1 MIRFLLGTFLLLTPA
16 QSVNFFSLKED
27 AEIGAESADEAEQ
40 SLQIIKNF
48 NVDQYVGSIA
58 QRLVLNRSL
67 PPLKY
72 RFQIVNS
79 RDINSLG
86 FPGGAIYLYRGL
98 VNLASTDDELAAI
111 LAHEVSHI
119 GSRHGTQQLSRQL
132 LLEAPIAIAAGT
144 PISEVWKEQ
153 IARLGI
159 TLGVDAPFLR
169 YSRDQEQE
177 AGLMAVRLMANA
189 EFDPNAF
196 RTLIEKINESQAA
209 FLFNHPQSQKF
220 SPEITEEIDRLS
232 NPARQAHETAGFRVF
247 RTTLQKVG
255 PPAPAKATLAAAV
268 AAADALANVFTH
280 PMDFYRL
287 GYPAGWQVTRTGP
300 NGAIIAPA
308 DGVQFS
314 GDVNRGVMF
323 DLFDITVADRSFTL
337 EQATNRLMVFL
348 RQRNQYLRI
357 VPGAQK
363 QTLVSDE
370 PGLRT
375 VMIGKSDTNNSS
387 EVAWVVTR
395 LYYQSLFYMVFV
407 APEDEF
413 PMYQPVFE
421 QIIRSVRLR

>member
-1 MIRFLLGTFLLLTPA
+1 MIRFLLGTFLLLTPG
-16 QSVNFFSLKED
+16 QSVNFFSLKQD
-27 AEIGAESADEAEQ
+27 AEIGAESAMEAEQ
-40 SLQIIKNF
+40 SLQVIKNL
-48 NVDQYVGSIA
+48 NVSQYVGTIA
-58 QRLVLNRSL
+58 QRVVSNRSL

-79 RDINSLG
+79 KDINSLG
-86 FPGGAIYLYRGL
+86 FPGGPIYLYRGL
-98 VNLASTDDELAAI
+98 VNIAANDDELAAI
-111 LAHEVSHI
+111 VAHEVSHVA
-119 GSRHGTQQLSRQL
+119 SRHGTQQLSRQL
-132 LLEAPIAIAAGT
+132 LLEAPIAIAAGA

-189 EFDPNAF
+189 QFDPNAF
-196 RTLIEKINESQAA
+196 RSLIEKVNESQAA
-209 FLFNHPQSQKF
+209 FLFNHPQSQSF
-220 SPEITEEIDRLS
+220 SPEIADEIDRLS
-232 NPARQAHETAGFRVF
+232 NPSRQAHETPGFRVF
-247 RTTLQKVG
+247 QTTLQKIG
-255 PPAPAKATLAAAV
+255 PPTPVKASVVAAD
-268 AAADALANVFTH
+268 AAADTLANVFTH
-280 PMDFYRL
+280 PMDYYRL
-287 GYPAGWQVTRTGP
+287 GYPAGWQVTRTGA

-323 DLFDITVADRSFTL
+323 DLFDISVADRSFTL

-348 RQRNQYLRI
+348 RQRNQSLRI
-357 VPGAQK
+357 VPGAQT
-363 QTLVSDE
+363 QTLISDE

-375 VMIGKSDTNNSS
+375 IMIGKETNKDS

-421 QIIRSVRLR
+421 QMIRSVRLR